1 MGEEESEKGGNDREQ
16 GSSGVNGTK
25 NSFEVSGVARASKF
39 GERNVLLDSGIFET
53 ENSEVVIRFRVR
65 S

>member
-1 MGEEESEKGGNDREQ
+1 MKKEGMIENKEVV
-16 GSSGVNGTK
+16 GSMERRTHLRSDC
-25 NSFEVSGVARASKF
+25 SSGVARTSKF

-53 ENSEVVIRFRVR
+53 EYSEVVIRFRVR